1 MTDVA
6 VARPAQKRRRV
17 SPLPYLYLLPSLLL
31 FALFVFYPFVKTLIT
46 SLYTTDP
53 AGRLVDFVG
62 LSNYIGTFTSKDFA
76 QVMSVTFEFAIKV
89 VAGSIALG
97 VLAAILAHEVTHLKG
112 LFRTVYALPMAVSS
126 ACITVICVFIL
137 NPTMGILN
145 YLLGT
150 DIRWLKDVKTAL
162 NSVAVVT
169 IWMHLGLNYI
179 FTIAALQNVDTSL
192 YEAAAIDGAGL
203 LRKHW
208 HITLPCI
215 SPTLFFLLIVNV
227 INSFQSYAQI
237 NLMTR
242 GGPGKCTRVFIYQ
255 IYLEAFVNG
264 RFGNA
269 CAQSVIMFLLL
280 LILTLA
286 QFRLEKKV
294 TY

>member
-1 MTDVA
+1 MTGVA
-6 VARPAQKRRRV
+6 VTRPAQKRRRV

-179 FTIAALQNVDTSL
+179 FTIAALQNVDASL

-242 GGPGKCTRVFIYQ
+242 DGPGKCTRVFIYQ

>member
-1 MTDVA
+1 MNNSSIPCTA
-6 VARPAQKRRRV
+6 KKRHRV

-31 FALFVFYPFVKTLIT
+31 FGLFVFYPFAKTVLT
-46 SLYTTDP
+46 SLYSTDP
-53 AGRLVDFVG
+53 AGRPVDFVG
-62 LSNYIGTFTSKDFA
+62 WNNYTGTFASRDFA
-76 QVMSVTFEFAIKV
+76 QVMSVTFEFALKV
-89 VAGSIALG
+89 VAGSITLG

-126 ACITVICVFIL
+126 ACITVISIFIL
-137 NPTMGILN
+137 NPTMGVLN
-145 YLLGT
+145 YILGT
-150 DIRWLKDVKTAL
+150 NIRWLKDVNTAL

-169 IWMHLGLNYI
+169 IWMHLGLNFI

-192 YEAAAIDGAGL
+192 YEAAAIDGAGF

-208 HITLPCI
+208 YVTLPSI

-269 CAQSVIMFLLL
+269 CAQSVIMFFLLL
-280 LILTLA
+280 VLTLA